1 MFQTVPSATGC
12 LRALARPVILAAA
25 LAMAGPAF
33 AQDKAAEGAGQ
44 TASPS
49 GENWVLQCS
58 EATEKAPKS
67 CRVLQNIVMKD
78 SGQRLLTVVV
88 EPREGAP
95 NHALVLAL
103 PHGVFL
109 PAGAAIRVDEGEPTP
124 LVIQTSDANGAYAGT
139 AISDDLLAS
148 LKKGQRLIIAF
159 KTAQQQDLAVP
170 VTLIGFTAA
179 YTKLGS

>member
-1 MFQTVPSATGC
+1 MFQTFPSATGC

-25 LAMAGPAF
+25 LAVSGAAF
-33 AQDKAAEGAGQ
+33 AQDKAAEGAGAGQ
-44 TASPS
+44 S